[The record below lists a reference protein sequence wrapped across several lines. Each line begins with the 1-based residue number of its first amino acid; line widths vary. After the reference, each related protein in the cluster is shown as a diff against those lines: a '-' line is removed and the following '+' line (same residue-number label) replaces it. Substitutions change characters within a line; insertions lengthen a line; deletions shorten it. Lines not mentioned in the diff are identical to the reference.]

1 MKNQFLTPIGGL
13 GANYL
18 KITFRQLWRNRL
30 FTGLNVLGLS
40 IGIAACWIIFQM
52 VSYEFSFDADH
63 PNANRIYKVVSLFK
77 FDGKESGNA
86 GTPKPM
92 AEAIK
97 KEVGGVE
104 TVVGVYSYWVSSLK
118 VPQAT
123 GKPTVFEDI
132 DALIATTNDYFK
144 LVPYNWL
151 SGSETA
157 ALSKPNQVV
166 LTKSRAERYFPNQ
179 TPAQMLGKTLL
190 YWDTLAVEVTG
201 IVADLEAAGSGRST
215 SFSDQ
220 EFLSLATVQTGNK
233 IKEFTEPESWGN
245 TNSSDQVYI
254 LANEKTNATQLE
266 KQVNAVAFKYSEAEL
281 KKWGDAS
288 RKQQLLPLKDVH
300 FATDFGDNNRKA
312 DRNVLY
318 ALMGLAVFLLLLAII
333 NYVNLSTA
341 QIPQRAKEIG
351 IKKTLGSPR
360 AQLIANFLGETALVT
375 LLACGLAYGWTQLF
389 NNSFGDLL
397 PEGIALYQNV
407 GQMLGFVALLVV
419 VVSLLSGW
427 YPSLLITRFQPVQVL
442 RGQLSFSIGKNR
454 FTLRKSLIVFQ
465 FIVAQ
470 AFIMGALIWN
480 QQLNY
485 ALTANLGFE
494 REAILTVQVPWKLSQ
509 NPLYA
514 NKQFTLKQELKR
526 IPEVAAVS
534 LGNPPFNQSF
544 SSNTHKYKGKKG
556 EIERNVYRKYVD
568 NDLIDLY
575 GMKLLAGRKL
585 QPSDTIKEYV
595 INATAAREFGFAS
608 PQEAIGKY
616 LSQNNG
622 TILIPIVGVVS
633 DFHTASFAQKIDPVA
648 LMTQKQNLSNFNI
661 KMASSKPADWQVG
674 IKKMEKIWKQ
684 TYPSAP
690 FEYKFYDDMI
700 AQFYE
705 TERNQ
710 ARIVNLATI
719 IAILIS
725 CLGLFGLATLTAFQR
740 TKEIG
745 IRKVLGASIANLVG
759 LLSADFIKLILIAL
773 VVASPLAYFL
783 MSKYLENYVYR
794 VEIQWTVFAF
804 AAILAVLIALLTVSY
819 QAIKAALANPVES
832 LKTE

>member
-30 FTGLNVLGLS
+30 FTGLNVFGLS

-52 VSYEFSFDADH
+52 VSYEFSFDANH
-63 PNANRIYKVVSLFK
+63 PNANRIYKVVSMFK
-77 FDGKESGNA
+77 FDGKESGNS
-86 GTPKPM
+86 GTPKPL

-97 KEVGGVE
+97 KEIGGVE
-104 TVVGVYSYWVSSLK
+104 TVVGLYGKYVSSMQ

-123 GKPTVFEDI
+123 GKPMVFEAI
-132 DALIATTNDYFK
+132 DKIIATTNDYFK
-144 LVPYNWL
+144 LVPYTWL
-151 SGSETA
+151 VGSETS

-179 TPAQMLGKTLL
+179 TPAQILGKTLM

-201 IVADLEAAGSGRST
+201 IVADIDRPT
-215 SFSDQ
+215 SFESK
-220 EFLSLATVQTGNK
+220 EFLSLKSIQNGERQQ
-233 IKEFTEPESWGN
+233 KEFVSGWGN
-245 TNSSDQVYI
+245 TTSDDQVYFM
-254 LANEKTNATQLE
+254 ANSKISALQLDKQINALSL
-266 KQVNAVAFKYSEAEL
+266 KYSVEAL
-281 KKWGDAS
+281 KKWGANVS
-288 RKQQLLPLKDVH
+288 RKHLLLPLKDVH
-300 FATDFGDNNRKA
+300 FAKEFGDRNRKA
-312 DRNVLY
+312 NIIVLY
-318 ALMGLAVFLLLLAII
+318 SLMGLAVFLLLLAII

-360 AQLIANFLGETALVT
+360 TQLIANFLGETALVT
-375 LLACGLAYGWTQLF
+375 LLACGAAYGWTLLF
-389 NNSFGDLL
+389 SSSFSDLL
-397 PEGIALYQNV
+397 PDGITLYQNPL
-407 GQMLGFVALLVV
+407 QTLGFMALLVV

-480 QQLNY
+480 QQLNF
-485 ALTANLGFE
+485 ALNSDLGFK
-494 REAILTVQVPWKLSQ
+494 REAILTVSIPGKIMA
-509 NPLYA
+509 NPIYA

-526 IPEVAAVS
+526 IPEVGAVS
-534 LGNPPFNQSF
+534 LGELPFSESF
-544 SSNTHKYKGKKG
+544 SSNTLKYKNKKS
-556 EIERNVYRKYVD
+556 EIAHNVYRKYAD
-568 NDLIDLY
+568 TDLLNLY
-575 GMKLLAGRKL
+575 GMKLLAGRNL
-585 QPSDTIKEYV
+585 AQSDTTNEYV
-595 INATAAREFGFAS
+595 INATATREFGFKN

-616 LSQNNG
+616 LSEDG
-622 TILIPIVGVVS
+622 KLVPIVGVIS
-633 DFHTASFAQKIDPVA
+633 DFHMASFLQKIEPVA
-648 LMTQKQNLSNFNI
+648 MMSGKDNLSTFNI
-661 KMASSKPADWQVG
+661 KMASPNPADWQVG
-674 IKKMEKIWKQ
+674 IKKIEKLWKQ
-684 TYPSAP
+684 TYANAP

-705 TERNQ
+705 SERTT

-759 LLSADFIKLILIAL
+759 LLSTDFIKLILIAL

-794 VEIQWTVFAF
+794 VEIQWTVFAV